1 MPRLSLPR
9 LFSALLL
16 FTLSLPVSSQ
26 EPAPAPTSSAAPVAQ
41 PTVSLTQIAD
51 QTIATQ
57 KLVGQLAN
65 VATQPLDLEILSDQ
79 LINARKQIKS
89 LQIDAAA
96 LINNSRASI
105 DQLNANQNQW
115 RFINEQLLKAQ
126 QRLKARA
133 AELESAISQLTIEE
147 DRWQQIK
154 TQVSATPELNYNGTD
169 INDAFSSTSRIRKLL
184 TAPLQETLGM
194 DKDCQELIDVID
206 QELLAL
212 KGSERYLRD
221 NIFRNFQ
228 EPIWEISADDFKNQS
243 SNEQSLTNKAKLSLF
258 YLKQNTNRLFVVI
271 AIILLVGFFIW
282 RVRVNTKRKQEDQMG
297 LALRL
302 PLVDRPF
309 STMISI
315 GVASAT
321 IILPN
326 PPQMIHTGLS
336 LLLFIP
342 VIRLGFP
349 RLLPIVRPLAWL
361 VSIFFIINSLSIH
374 VHSVPALLQMWLLV
388 SATIGMI
395 GCINALMK
403 FSASDDRKSFVWRF
417 LRATVWLALFAA
429 LAAAIGCIIG
439 AVTLAQFLLT
449 GVAYSAY
456 AGLWLVV
463 VAGVINDLFTAAI
476 YMPSSNS
483 SLLISRNRPTIL
495 RFINQLTNT
504 VCLIS
509 WINFALKRVA
519 LRDGLLDTLQQIINK
534 ELSIGSISFSLGD
547 FLSVAFTIW
556 LSFKISQLLRFIL
569 VEDVAPRA
577 KWARGVPEA
586 VATLTQYCIVL
597 AGFMTAISMAGIDMS
612 KLSIMVG
619 ALGVGIGIGLQDVVN
634 NFTSGLILL
643 FEQKIKQAD
652 IIQCS
657 GVNGKVTN
665 IGMRCSVVRTF
676 DGAEVIVPNGQLVSA
691 QVINWTHSDQE
702 RRISIPIG
710 VAYGTD
716 PQLTI
721 DTLVNIANE
730 NSDVLNN
737 PAPLAFFVRFGASSM
752 DFELRAWINNGDIIN
767 EVNSRLCVAI
777 YNRFKEI
784 GISIPF
790 PQQDIYVRSLPD
802 NFNKG
807 SAEA

>member
-9 LFSALLL
+9 LFIVPLLL
-16 FTLSLPVSSQ
+16 ALSLPALPQ
-26 EPAPAPTSSAAPVAQ
+26 EPAPATSAAPVAQ
-41 PTVSLTQIAD
+41 PTISLTQIAD

-57 KLVGQLAN
+57 RLVGQLSN

-79 LINARKQIKS
+79 LINARKQIQS
-89 LQIDAAA
+89 LQVDAAA

-105 DQLNANQNQW
+105 DQLNATQNQW

-169 INDAFSSTSRIRKLL
+169 INDAFNSTARIRKLL

-194 DKDCQELIDVID
+194 DKDCQELMDIID

-212 KGSERYLRD
+212 KSSESYLRD

-228 EPIWEISADDFKNQS
+228 EPIWKISPDDFKNES
-243 SNEQSLTNKAKLSLF
+243 NNEQSLSNKSKIAIF
-258 YLKQNTNRLFVVI
+258 YLKQNTDRLFIVF
-271 AIILLVGFFIW
+271 AIIFLVGFFIW

-297 LALRL
+297 IALRL

-315 GVASAT
+315 GVASAS

-326 PPQMIHTGLS
+326 PPQLIYTGLS

-361 VSIFFIINSLSIH
+361 VSIFFIINTLSIH
-374 VHSVPALLQMWLLV
+374 IHSVPALLQLWLLA
-388 SATIGMI
+388 SAIIGLM
-395 GCINALMK
+395 GCARALMK

-417 LRATVWLALFAA
+417 LRATVWLALLTA

-463 VAGVINDLFTAAI
+463 VAGVINDLSTAAI

-495 RFINQLTNT
+495 RFINQLTNA
-504 VCLIS
+504 VCLFS

-519 LRDGLLDTLQQIINK
+519 LRDGFLDAAQQIISK

-657 GVNGKVTN
+657 GVSGKVSH

-676 DGAEVIVPNGQLVSA
+676 DGAEVIVPNGQLVSS

-702 RRISIPIG
+702 RRISVPIG

-721 DTLVNIANE
+721 DTLVKVASE
-730 NSDVLNN
+730 TSDVLDN
-737 PAPLAFFVRFGASSM
+737 PPPLAFFLRFGASSM
-752 DFELRAWINNGDIIN
+752 DFELRAWVNNGDIIN
-767 EVNSRLCVAI
+767 EVNSRLCVAV

-784 GISIPF
+784 GIDIPF
-790 PQQDIYVRSLPD
+790 PQQDVYVRGWPDIPD
-802 NFNKG
+802 NK
-807 SAEA
+807 A